1 MSEAAPN
8 PNEAWRCGQCG
19 EPIIGEP
26 QSGDPTQ
33 RKPCPKCGSTSRAV
47 ALSALMT
54 TSSWVRAQ
62 ATVATYPQRL
72 LTIARRLIDDEG
84 QFSFAVVVAHT
95 ACEIATERSLDNAF
109 LAQGI
114 QSNLQDWVKS
124 LNYGYNLG
132 NNRIRRLYTAV
143 TGHELQKQGFWQKF
157 KASVDRRNS
166 IVHKGVMV
174 EKADAEESYE
184 AARELLAHL
193 KM

>member
-1 MSEAAPN
+1 M
-8 PNEAWRCGQCG
+8 R
-19 EPIIGEP
+19 
-26 QSGDPTQ
+26 
-33 RKPCPKCGSTSRAV
+33 V
-47 ALSALMT
+47 
-54 TSSWVRAQ
+54 Q
-62 ATVATYPQRL
+62 ATVVTYPQRL

-84 QFSFAVVVAHT
+84 QFSFAIVVAHT

-109 LAQGI
+109 VAQGI

-132 NNRIRRLYTAV
+132 SDRIRRLYTAL
-143 TGHELQKQGFWQKF
+143 TGDELQKQKQVFWQKF